1 MGFSALNQPVLSPC
15 VGVCTLDDDQRCIGC
30 LRTADEIAGWA
41 SFTERERERIMEAL
55 EYRTHESGSG

>member
-1 MGFSALNQPVLSPC
+1 MNSSALNQPVLSPC
-15 VGVCTLDDDQRCIGC
+15 VGVCTLDDNNRCLGC

-55 EYRTHESGSG
+55 EYRAHESGSA